1 MNKDDYVKACATYLE
16 FLPLIG
22 LKRLFSYLKY
32 RAEMQEESM
41 K

>member
-1 MNKDDYVKACATYLE
+1 MNKEDYVRACAAYLE

-32 RAEMQEESM
+32 RADKQEESA
-41 K
+41 